1 MHTYIHTDIYIYIY
15 INTYRYI
22 YIYTHCYFYYVLLFT
37 YIYIFTFKY
46 RSKTGK
52 VSKLQL
58 SFRGPAFS
66 GHRGGAV
73 PLPGPGREPEAMQ
86 DAPGW
91 WDPLGKYQR
100 YILYIYPIYM

>member
-1 MHTYIHTDIYIYIY
+1 MYCYLHIYIY
-15 INTYRYI
+15 
-22 YIYTHCYFYYVLLFT
+22 
-37 YIYIFTFKY
+37 TFKY
-46 RSKTGK
+46 RSKTGE

-100 YILYIYPIYM
+100 YILYIYIYHIYVI